1 MASLCLALLLAVFV
15 MPNAVATASAF
26 GMEPRLW
33 QHELKK
39 TYCQMIEKQ
48 RIYKLE
54 QLDVYCAGKV
64 GFFDDEMVSNYIVV
78 IAAIVNAVFKVFFKV
93 EPMVLRMKSVLKSPS
108 LVLRPCLTS

>member
-1 MASLCLALLLAVFV
+1 MIFLFWALLSAVLV
-15 MPNAVATASAF
+15 QPDIVATEPSLQ
-26 GMEPRLW
+26 MEPRLW

-39 TYCQMIEKQ
+39 TYCQMIQRQ

-78 IAAIVNAVFKVFFKV
+78 IAAIVNAVFKV

-108 LVLRPCLTS
+108 LVFRPCLTS

>member
-1 MASLCLALLLAVFV
+1 MASLGLALLLAVFV
-15 MPNAVATASAF
+15 MPNVVATASAF

-78 IAAIVNAVFKVFFKV
+78 IAAIVNAVFKV

-108 LVLRPCLTS
+108 LVFRPCLTS